1 MDDSRTQTYRNLIK
15 SLLSCPSGEEPE
27 ILNNYLDFVDVG
39 LVKAINVEV
48 AQLNAQGHLNDA
60 SWLQNILNPLVIKY
74 LEPKLRAYSE
84 FLMVT
89 LPEAFINS
97 QTNPETVH
105 EFLSNHLNLLDEGLA
120 YVLEDGCSGITN
132 FDSIARMH
140 FGSFINE
147 FGVWMMDFGGGNR
160 ANNLE
165 ISIAAHEVA
174 ATAFIRDEFPNHW
187 ASALYNLGNGFRERI
202 RGEKANNLEWAINS
216 YKLALEVSTPET
228 PGENWRGEA
237 LNNLGVTYYWRIEG
251 DEEQNLEDAI
261 SYYNAALKIRTRE
274 SFISGWAQ
282 TKLNLGNAYRNRIKG
297 NKSENLELAI
307 GYCQESLEV
316 YDNVEVY
323 AKEFAE
329 SQHSLGRTYRE
340 RIEGNKYDNLEL
352 SIKCYEAV
360 LEVQSTKISA
370 QKRADIQHS
379 MGCVYE
385 DRIKGSKAENLETAI
400 KYYEKALKGRTFETS
415 PQDWAETKYQLGSVY
430 CDRLWGE
437 RAKNLALAIHHLSEA
452 SKVRTFEA
460 SPEKW
465 ANTQNALANAYRYLT
480 EGNKAE
486 NFKLSL
492 SCYEEALKVRTPES
506 SPKEWS
512 RIKYNIGVLY
522 LDYLNK
528 IPSLAGK
535 IPLLTAQEIII
546 LFTCLSDVSAYTIIY
561 PEIWDAIQ
569 NLKASLQ
576 VRTHDKYPIE
586 RAESLNVLARAY
598 ILANLLWERLKIM
611 RNNKNGIPFEKMS
624 PELQELQISAKELG
638 VRGLQELLGDE
649 TFAEI
654 ARILEISLPLETETA
669 IIQNIRIETAIGYS
683 IESFSLI
690 NFQDNPQIWG
700 ENHITLAY
708 AYLGLKDLPEN
719 QELVLASYKEA
730 LKGFTQKSFPHDH
743 LEVQYKVGKLCQK
756 NNQLSDAYSAFAA
769 AIDTV
774 ELLRNE
780 INYVRDES
788 KDKLAEK
795 WNGLYQDMV
804 KVCLELKKYTE
815 AIEYV
820 ERSKSRNLVE
830 LLTNSELYPKNADDS
845 LKQDLRRL
853 RSTISSIRQL
863 LAQADNNSTFNRD
876 GFQGLRSSETSSL
889 TREYIAQQR
898 ELLQEYQRQ
907 LDEVFAQCQ
916 QLDPAFTLTQEVK
929 SITVAEIRDLID
941 SHTAILE
948 WYIGTDSFQIFIV
961 TQSSLEVEQF
971 DKTELEKLEAWNQQY
986 LEALFNNTE
995 TWQDNLSESLNSL
1008 SQILRLDEILNH
1020 PALDNCD
1027 SLILVPHRYLHLFP
1041 LHALSVSQQTWK
1053 RFNPETPHL
1062 QPPANPCLLDC
1073 FKKGVRYA
1081 PSCQLLQRVQ
1091 QRERPP
1097 AATRTLFA
1105 IQNPTEDL
1113 DYTDIEVETIKRD
1126 FSPADILS
1134 KQQAT
1139 KTALLDNLETIA
1151 QAHYV
1156 HFSCHGSFDFQT
1168 PLISSLILAGAMES
1182 TDSPTPTGQKSLRL
1196 RSGGQANPA
1205 KCLTLQDIFATLN
1218 LPKCRLV
1225 TLSACETGLT
1235 DTTKQSDDCIG
1246 LATGFLYAGSQGV
1259 LSSLWSVN
1267 DFATAYLM
1275 IKCYENLET
1284 SDMAVALN
1292 TAQLWL
1298 RDATQSKLLE
1308 WIGKLKL
1315 DLESTQH
1322 IKGFLESYDSDE
1334 TPFESPVFWAAFC
1347 AIGK

>member
-1 MDDSRTQTYRNLIK
+1 MVDSRTQAYKNLIQELLPYS
-15 SLLSCPSGEEPE
+15 SLVDYSSQVNQ
-27 ILNNYLDFVDVG
+27 ILNADQELIDKGFV
-39 LVKAINVEV
+39 EEMRRV
-48 AQLNAQGHLNDA
+48 AGWFTQQGHEK
-60 SWLQNILNPLVIKY
+60 V
-74 LEPKLRAYSE
+74 SE
-84 FLMVT
+84 FYKDIANQL
-89 LPEAFINS
+89 AKFISDTTAPTHQDYLNFLLEVW
-97 QTNPETVH
+97 ETAK
-105 EFLSNHLNLLDEGLA
+105 NN
-120 YVLEDGCSGITN
+120 N
-132 FDSIARMH
+132 FDHKVI
-140 FGSFINE
+140 FDLIK
-147 FGVWMMDFGGGNR
+147 
-160 ANNLE
+160 NNQDKLDDNFRQVFE
-165 ISIAAHEVA
+165 
-174 ATAFIRDEFPNHW
+174 DW
-187 ASALYNLGNGFRERI
+187 ASAELGKNEQKNYDIAHFLLHFSTIIRQRKLGKQEINIEIAITGYEIAHIIWNKKKFFQEWALVQNNRAVAYTNRKRDSREHNM
-202 RGEKANNLEWAINS
+202 EKAISCCKSILESCFI
-216 YKLALEVSTPET
+216 ET
-228 PGENWRGEA
+228 
-237 LNNLGVTYYWRIEG
+237 LNPQLRI
-251 DEEQNLEDAI
+251 DILN
-261 SYYNAALKIRTRE
+261 
-274 SFISGWAQ
+274 
-282 TKLNLGNAYRNRIKG
+282 NLGNAYSKRIRWT
-297 NKSENLELAI
+297 NQNNFLEA
-307 GYCQESLEV
+307 
-316 YDNVEVY
+316 
-323 AKEFAE
+323 
-329 SQHSLGRTYRE
+329 
-340 RIEGNKYDNLEL
+340 
-352 SIKCYEAV
+352 IKCYESALEICPKEEFSFQWATLQYSLALAYSNKIGGGKMAEKIQQLIKHCHFA
-360 LEVQSTKISA
+360 LEVFTPEAFPNKWASCQCLLGDAYLAIGDTKLAISYYQDA
-370 QKRADIQHS
+370 REILQDKECA
-379 MGCVYE
+379 E
-385 DRIKGSKAENLETAI
+385 DWAITCLKLAYAFRELIRKGSSHKELYGKLAAARYQNALQVFTFEEYPDDWASVQNSLGDFFREQGQLEEAKKYFVAALTVYHKSDEFPQELALTLNRIAQIDSIQVGITKAIEWIQLGLKICNPISFPTECLILGMNLGFMGLKSKQWKVAI
-400 KYYEKALKGRTFETS
+400 QGYEKAIAAVEQSRE
-415 PQDWAETKYQLGSVY
+415 WAT
-430 CDRLWGE
+430 
-437 RAKNLALAIHHLSEA
+437 NEA
-452 SKVRTFEA
+452 AR
-460 SPEKW
+460 
-465 ANTQNALANAYRYLT
+465 
-480 EGNKAE
+480 
-486 NFKLSL
+486 
-492 SCYEEALKVRTPES
+492 
-506 SPKEWS
+506 
-512 RIKYNIGVLY
+512 
-522 LDYLNK
+522 
-528 IPSLAGK
+528 
-535 IPLLTAQEIII
+535 QEIQLNAI
-546 LFTCLSDVSAYTIIY
+546 DVYIKMVQACINDGQI
-561 PEIWDAIQ
+561 E
-569 NLKASLQ
+569 KA
-576 VRTHDKYPIE
+576 
-586 RAESLNVLARAY
+586 
-598 ILANLLWERLKIM
+598 
-611 RNNKNGIPFEKMS
+611 
-624 PELQELQISAKELG
+624 
-638 VRGLQELLGDE
+638 
-649 TFAEI
+649 
-654 ARILEISLPLETETA
+654 LET
-669 IIQNIRIETAIGYS
+669 
-683 IESFSLI
+683 
-690 NFQDNPQIWG
+690 
-700 ENHITLAY
+700 
-708 AYLGLKDLPEN
+708 
-719 QELVLASYKEA
+719 
-730 LKGFTQKSFPHDH
+730 
-743 LEVQYKVGKLCQK
+743 
-756 NNQLSDAYSAFAA
+756 
-769 AIDTV
+769 
-774 ELLRNE
+774 
-780 INYVRDES
+780 
-788 KDKLAEK
+788 
-795 WNGLYQDMV
+795 
-804 KVCLELKKYTE
+804 
-815 AIEYV
+815 V

-830 LLTNSELYPKNADDS
+830 LLVNSELEPKGADDQ

-863 LAQADNNSTFNRD
+863 LADSDNNSTFNRD
-876 GFQGLRSSETSSL
+876 SFQGLRSSETSSYN
-889 TREYIAQQR
+889 REYIAQQR
-898 ELLQEYQRQ
+898 ELLQEYQHQ

-986 LEALFNNTE
+986 LEALFNDTE
-995 TWQDNLSESLNSL
+995 TWQDNLSEWLNSL
-1008 SQILRLDEILNH
+1008 SQILRFDEILNH
-1020 PALDNCD
+1020 PALANCD

-1041 LHALSVSQQTWK
+1041 LHALSVSQQTWL

-1062 QPPANPCLLDC
+1062 QPPTNPCLLDC

>member
-1 MDDSRTQTYRNLIK
+1 MDENRAQVYLQLINA
-15 SLLSCPSGEEPE
+15 LLTCPSGEEPE
-27 ILNNYLDFVDVG
+27 ILNTYLDLVDVG
-39 LVKAINVEV
+39 FVKVINQF
-48 AQLNAQGHLNDA
+48 ATQLNNQGNLNYA
-60 SWLQNILNPLVIKY
+60 IAIRLQNIIKPLVMEY
-74 LEPKLRAYSE
+74 LEPKLKAYSN
-84 FLMVT
+84 FLMEK
-89 LPEAFINS
+89 LPKAIAESTRNPAVAEPFLVNNS
-97 QTNPETVH
+97 
-105 EFLSNHLNLLDEGLA
+105 NLLDQGLA
-120 YVLEDGCSGITN
+120 DVLRDGKANITS
-132 FDSIARMH
+132 FDSQTRMQ
-140 FGSFINE
+140 FGAFINE
-147 FGVWMMDFGGGNR
+147 FGVWMMNFSGGKR

-174 ATAFIRDEFPNHW
+174 ATAFIRDVFPDHW
-187 ASALYNLGNGFRERI
+187 ASALYNLGNGYRERLQ
-202 RGEKANNLEWAINS
+202 GEKANNLEWAINS

-251 DEEQNLEDAI
+251 DKEKNLEDAI
-261 SYYNAALKIRTRE
+261 FYYKAALNIRTRE
-274 SFISGWAQ
+274 AFISGWAQ
-282 TKLNLGNAYRNRIKG
+282 TKLNLGNAYRNIITG
-297 NKSENLELAI
+297 DKSENLELAI
-307 GYCQESLEV
+307 GYFKESLKL

-329 SQHSLGRTYRE
+329 SQHGLGRTYRD
-340 RIEGNKYDNLEL
+340 RIEGNKSDNLEL
-352 SIKCYEAV
+352 AINCYKVV

-379 MGCVYE
+379 MGVVYE
-385 DRIKGSKAENLETAI
+385 EQMKGSKAENLETAI
-400 KYYEKALKGRTFETS
+400 KCYEKALEGRTFETS
-415 PQDWAETKYQLGSVY
+415 PQNWAETKYQLGSVY
-430 CDRLWGE
+430 CDRIWGE
-437 RAKNLALAIHHLSEA
+437 RAKNLALAIQHLSEA
-452 SKVRTFEA
+452 SKVRTFEN
-460 SPEKW
+460 SQEKW
-465 ANTQNALANAYRYLT
+465 ANTQNALANAYRYLIK
-480 EGNKAE
+480 GNKAE
-486 NFKLSL
+486 NFKLAL

-522 LDYLNK
+522 LDYIDNFVEVVESQIFISSVCSDELAYLN
-528 IPSLAGK
+528 IYS
-535 IPLLTAQEIII
+535 EIHQ
-546 LFTCLSDVSAYTIIY
+546 
-561 PEIWDAIQ
+561 AIE
-569 NLKASLQ
+569 NLQASLK
-576 VRTHDKYPIE
+576 VRTPDKYPIE
-586 RAESLNVLARAY
+586 RAESLNILGTVY
-598 ILANLLWERLKIM
+598 IEANYLWKKLRKVREI
-611 RNNKNGIPFEKMS
+611 NQN
-624 PELQELQISAKELG
+624 QI
-638 VRGLQELLGDE
+638 QD
-649 TFAEI
+649 
-654 ARILEISLPLETETA
+654 EISSLQDVAISLQPLASE
-669 IIQNIRIETAIGYS
+669 ISQNITIEKGIKYL
-683 IESFSLI
+683 IKSLNTI

-700 ENHITLAY
+700 ENNINLAY
-708 AYLGLKDLPEN
+708 AYLCLKDLPEN
-719 QELVLASYKEA
+719 QELVIASYKEA

-743 LEVQYKVGKLCQK
+743 LKVQYIIGQLYQK
-756 NNQLSDAYSAFAA
+756 NNELCAAYSAFAA

-804 KVCLELKKYTE
+804 KICLELKKYTE

-830 LLTNSELYPKNADDS
+830 LLANSEELYPKDADDS
-845 LKQDLRRL
+845 LKQELRRL
-853 RSTISSIRQL
+853 RSTTSSIRQL
-863 LAQADNNSTFNRD
+863 LAQTDNKSTFNRD
-876 GFQGLRSSETSSL
+876 SFQGFRSSETSSYN
-889 TREYIAQQR
+889 REYIAQQR

-907 LDEVFAQCQ
+907 LDEVFAKCQ

-929 SITVAEIRDLID
+929 PITVAEIRDLID

-961 TQSSLEVEQF
+961 TQSNLEVVQF
-971 DKTELEKLEAWNQQY
+971 DKAELEKLEAWNQQY
-986 LEALFNNTE
+986 LEALFNDTE

-1020 PALDNCD
+1020 PALANCD

-1041 LHALSVSQQTWK
+1041 LHALSVSQQTWL
-1053 RFNPETPHL
+1053 RFNQETPHL

-1091 QRERPP
+1091 ARKRPP
-1097 AATRTLFA
+1097 TDTRTLFA

-1113 DYTDIEVETIKRD
+1113 AYTDIEVEVIKQA
-1126 FSPADILS
+1126 FTPADILS

-1139 KTALLDNLETIA
+1139 KTALIDNLETIA

-1168 PLISSLILAGAMES
+1168 PLFSSLILAGAIES
-1182 TDSPTPTGQKSLRL
+1182 TDSPTPTGTKSLRL

-1259 LSSLWSVN
+1259 LSSLWSVD

-1275 IKCYENLET
+1275 IKFYENLAT
-1284 SDMAVALN
+1284 ADMAVALN
-1292 TAQLWL
+1292 TAQIWL
-1298 RDATQSKLLE
+1298 RDANQSKLLE
-1308 WIGKLKL
+1308 WIGELKL
-1315 DLESTQH
+1315 DSDSTQD

-1334 TPFESPVFWAAFC
+1334 KPFESPVFWAAFC

>member
-1 MDDSRTQTYRNLIK
+1 MVDSRTKAYRNLIK

-27 ILNNYLDFVDVG
+27 VLNTSLDFVDVG

-48 AQLNAQGHLNDA
+48 AQLNAQGHLNKA

-84 FLMVT
+84 FLSVT
-89 LPEAFINS
+89 LPEALLNS

-120 YVLEDGCSGITN
+120 YVLEDTCSGIKN

-140 FGSFINE
+140 LGLSINE
-147 FGVWMMDFGGGNR
+147 FGGWMMDFGGGNR

-202 RGEKANNLEWAINS
+202 RGEKAKNLELAINC

-237 LNNLGVTYYWRIEG
+237 LNNLGLTYYWRIEG
-251 DEEQNLEDAI
+251 DKEQNLEDAI
-261 SYYNAALKIRTRE
+261 FYYKAALNIRTRE
-274 SFISGWAQ
+274 AFISGWAQ
-282 TKLNLGNAYRNRIKG
+282 TKCNLGNTYRDRIREDKA
-297 NKSENLELAI
+297 SNLELAI
-307 GYCQESLEV
+307 CYYKESLEV
-316 YDNVEVY
+316 YNNIEVY
-323 AKEFAE
+323 AKEFADT
-329 SQHSLGRTYRE
+329 QHSLGRTYRE
-340 RIEGNKYDNLEL
+340 RIEGNKSDNLEL
-352 SIKCYEAV
+352 AIGCYKAV

-379 MGCVYE
+379 MGCIYE

-400 KYYEKALKGRTFETS
+400 KCYQEALKGRTFETS
-415 PQDWAETKYQLGSVY
+415 SEDWAETNHNLGNTY
-430 CDRLWGE
+430 CERIWGE
-437 RAKNLALAIHHLSEA
+437 SAKNLALAIHHLSEA
-452 SKVRTFEA
+452 SKVRTFEN

-465 ANTQNALANAYRYLT
+465 ANTQNTLANAYRYLT

-486 NFKLSL
+486 NFKLAL
-492 SCYEEALKVRTPES
+492 SCYEDALKVRTPES
-506 SPKEWS
+506 SPEEWS

-522 LDYLNK
+522 LDYLNNFAEVAHPN
-528 IPSLAGK
+528 IFVSSVCSEGLAYV
-535 IPLLTAQEIII
+535 L
-546 LFTCLSDVSAYTIIY
+546 IY
-561 PEIWDAIQ
+561 PKISEAIE
-569 NLKASLQ
+569 NLLASLE
-576 VRTHDKYPIE
+576 VRTPDKYPIE
-586 RAESLNVLARAY
+586 RAESLNVLGTVY
-598 ILANLLWERLKIM
+598 VIANYLWQRLKQT
-611 RNNKNGIPFEKMS
+611 RNYAILDEMP
-624 PELQELQISAKELG
+624 SA
-638 VRGLQELLGDE
+638 R
-649 TFAEI
+649 
-654 ARILEISLPLETETA
+654 SLETSLQPLA
-669 IIQNIRIETAIGYS
+669 IEKIAKNITIERG
-683 IESFSLI
+683 IEYLSQSLDTI
-690 NFQDNPQIWG
+690 NFQDHPLIWG
-700 ENHITLAY
+700 ENNINLAY
-708 AYLGLKDLPEN
+708 AYLCLEDLLEN
-719 QELVLASYKEA
+719 QELAIASYKEA
-730 LKGFTQKSFPHDH
+730 LKGFTQQSFPHNH
-743 LEVQYKVGKLCQK
+743 LEVQYEIGQLYQK
-756 NNQLSDAYSAFAA
+756 SNKLSDAYSAFAA

-780 INYVRDES
+780 INYVKDES
-788 KDKLAEK
+788 KDKLIEK

-804 KVCLELKKYTE
+804 KLCLDLKKYSE

-820 ERSKSRNLVE
+820 ERSKSRNFVE
-830 LLTNSELYPKNADDS
+830 LLANSELYPKGADDS
-845 LKQDLRRL
+845 LKQELRNL
-853 RSTISSIRQL
+853 RSTISAIRQL
-863 LAQADNNSTFNRD
+863 LADSDNNSTFNRD
-876 GFQGLRSSETSSL
+876 SFQGLRSSEISTQ

-898 ELLQEYQRQ
+898 ELLQEYQHQ
-907 LDEVFAQCQ
+907 LDQVFAQCQ
-916 QLDPAFTLTQEVK
+916 QIDPAFTLTQQVK
-929 SITVAEIRDLID
+929 PITVAEIRDLID
-941 SHTAILE
+941 PHTAILE

-961 TQSSLEVEQF
+961 TQSKLEVVPF
-971 DKTELEKLEAWNQQY
+971 DKAELEKLEAWNKTY

-995 TWQDNLSESLNSL
+995 TWRNNLSESLNSL
-1008 SQILRLDEILNH
+1008 SQILRLDAILNH
-1020 PALDNCD
+1020 PALANCD

-1053 RFNPETPHL
+1053 RFNPETPYL
-1062 QPPANPCLLDC
+1062 EPPANPCLLDC

-1091 QRERPP
+1091 QRERPS
-1097 AATRTLFA
+1097 ADRRTLFA

-1113 DYTDIEVETIKRD
+1113 AYTDIEVEVIKRD

-1151 QAHYV
+1151 QAHYI

-1168 PLISSLILAGAMES
+1168 PLISSLILAGAIES
-1182 TDSPTPTGQKSLRL
+1182 IDSPTPNGTKSLRL

-1259 LSSLWSVN
+1259 LSSLWSV
-1267 DFATAYLM
+1267 DDIATAYLM
-1275 IKCYENLET
+1275 IKCYENLGT

-1315 DLESTQH
+1315 DSESTQG
-1322 IKGFLESYDSDE
+1322 IKGFLESYGSDE
-1334 TPFESPVFWAAFC
+1334 TPFDSPFYWAAFC

>member
-1 MDDSRTQTYRNLIK
+1 MLKFMLKNLQR
-15 SLLSCPSGEEPE
+15 
-27 ILNNYLDFVDVG
+27 V
-39 LVKAINVEV
+39 
-48 AQLNAQGHLNDA
+48 
-60 SWLQNILNPLVIKY
+60 NI
-74 LEPKLRAYSE
+74 
-84 FLMVT
+84 
-89 LPEAFINS
+89 
-97 QTNPETVH
+97 
-105 EFLSNHLNLLDEGLA
+105 
-120 YVLEDGCSGITN
+120 
-132 FDSIARMH
+132 
-140 FGSFINE
+140 
-147 FGVWMMDFGGGNR
+147 
-160 ANNLE
+160 
-165 ISIAAHEVA
+165 
-174 ATAFIRDEFPNHW
+174 
-187 ASALYNLGNGFRERI
+187 
-202 RGEKANNLEWAINS
+202 
-216 YKLALEVSTPET
+216 
-228 PGENWRGEA
+228 
-237 LNNLGVTYYWRIEG
+237 
-251 DEEQNLEDAI
+251 
-261 SYYNAALKIRTRE
+261 
-274 SFISGWAQ
+274 
-282 TKLNLGNAYRNRIKG
+282 
-297 NKSENLELAI
+297 ELAI
-307 GYCQESLEV
+307 G
-316 YDNVEVY
+316 
-323 AKEFAE
+323 
-329 SQHSLGRTYRE
+329 
-340 RIEGNKYDNLEL
+340 
-352 SIKCYEAV
+352 CYKAV
-360 LEVQSTKISA
+360 LEVQSPKISA
-370 QKRADIQHS
+370 QKIADIQHS
-379 MGCVYE
+379 MGVVNE
-385 DRIKGSKAENLETAI
+385 ARMKGSKAENLETAI
-400 KYYEKALKGRTFETS
+400 KYYEKALEGRTFETS

-430 CDRLWGE
+430 YDRIWGE

-522 LDYLNK
+522 LDYLGN
-528 IPSLAGK
+528 LA
-535 IPLLTAQEIII
+535 E
-546 LFTCLSDVSAYTIIY
+546 SASPNIFASCMCSEGLAYVLIY
-561 PEIWDAIQ
+561 PEIRQAIE
-569 NLKASLQ
+569 NLLASLE
-576 VRTHDKYPIE
+576 VRIPEKYPIE
-586 RAESLNVLARAY
+586 RAESLNVLGTVY
-598 ILANLLWERLKIM
+598 IQANYIWETLKKM
-611 RNNKNGIPFEKMS
+611 RNYEILDEMPSARSLETS
-624 PELQELQISAKELG
+624 LQPLA
-638 VRGLQELLGDE
+638 
-649 TFAEI
+649 TEI
-654 ARILEISLPLETETA
+654 AK
-669 IIQNIRIETAIGYS
+669 NITIERGIEYL
-683 IESFSLI
+683 IESLNTI
-690 NFQDNPQIWG
+690 NFQDHPLIWG
-700 ENHITLAY
+700 ENNINLAY
-708 AYLGLKDLPEN
+708 AYLCLEDLPEN
-719 QELVLASYKEA
+719 RELAIASYKEA
-730 LKGFTQKSFPHDH
+730 LKGFTQQSFPHNH
-743 LEVQYKVGKLCQK
+743 LEVQYEMGQLYQK
-756 NNQLSDAYSAFAA
+756 NNQLDEAYSAFAA

-804 KVCLELKKYTE
+804 KLCLDLKKYSE

-830 LLTNSELYPKNADDS
+830 LLANSELYPKDASDS

-876 GFQGLRSSETSSL
+876 SFQGFRSSETSSYN
-889 TREYIAQQR
+889 REYIAQQR

-916 QLDPAFTLTQEVK
+916 QRDPAFTLTQEVK
-929 SITVAEIRDLID
+929 PITIAEIRDLID

-961 TQSSLEVEQF
+961 TQSSLEVMQF

-995 TWQDNLSESLNSL
+995 TWQDNLSEWLSSL

-1020 PALDNCD
+1020 PALANCD

-1041 LHALSVSQQTWK
+1041 LHALSVSQQTWL
-1053 RFNPETPHL
+1053 RFNQETSHL

-1073 FKKGVRYA
+1073 FKKGVRYV

-1091 QRERPP
+1091 QRQRPP
-1097 AATRTLFA
+1097 ADTRTLFA

-1113 DYTDIEVETIKRD
+1113 AYTDIEVEVIKRD
-1126 FSPADILS
+1126 FTPADILS

-1139 KTALLDNLETIA
+1139 KTALIDNLETLA

-1168 PLISSLILAGAMES
+1168 PLISSLILAGAIES

-1259 LSSLWSVN
+1259 LSSLWSVD

-1275 IKCYENLET
+1275 IKCYENLAT
-1284 SDMAVALN
+1284 ADIAVALN
-1292 TAQLWL
+1292 TAQIWL

-1308 WIGKLKL
+1308 WIGELKL
-1315 DLESTQH
+1315 NSESTQH
-1322 IKGFLESYDSDE
+1322 IKGFLGSYDSDE
-1334 TPFESPVFWAAFC
+1334 KPFESPFYWAAFC
-1347 AIGK
+1347 AIGN

>member
-1 MDDSRTQTYRNLIK
+1 MDDSRTQAYLQLMD
-15 SLLSCPSGEEPE
+15 LLLYSSRTE
-27 ILNNYLDFVDVG
+27 IE
-39 LVKAINVEV
+39 IN
-48 AQLNAQGHLNDA
+48 
-60 SWLQNILNPLVIKY
+60 NILNDHQELIDAGLVHIMRQAVKLLNEKGDNDAEFLEDIANQLASQTGAVTFKPCMNFLFMVLEITGESGGNQQRVYSFLAANQTQLNEDFKYTLQYLVPKY
-74 LEPKLRAYSE
+74 LAT
-84 FLMVT
+84 M
-89 LPEAFINS
+89 
-97 QTNPETVH
+97 
-105 EFLSNHLNLLDEGLA
+105 GLEQRQDI
-120 YVLEDGCSGITN
+120 VGVI
-132 FDSIARMH
+132 FDFSSLIQQFSLGDRGM
-140 FGSFINE
+140 
-147 FGVWMMDFGGGNR
+147 
-160 ANNLE
+160 NLE
-165 ISIAAHEVA
+165 IALTGYEIAQTVYTRENFPKDWANALTNMA
-174 ATAFIRDEFPNHW
+174 AIYPD
-187 ASALYNLGNGFRERI
+187 RI
-202 RGEKANNLEWAINS
+202 R
-216 YKLALEVSTPET
+216 
-228 PGENWRGEA
+228 
-237 LNNLGVTYYWRIEG
+237 
-251 DEEQNLEDAI
+251 
-261 SYYNAALKIRTRE
+261 
-274 SFISGWAQ
+274 
-282 TKLNLGNAYRNRIKG
+282 
-297 NKSENLELAI
+297 
-307 GYCQESLEV
+307 
-316 YDNVEVY
+316 
-323 AKEFAE
+323 
-329 SQHSLGRTYRE
+329 
-340 RIEGNKYDNLEL
+340 
-352 SIKCYEAV
+352 
-360 LEVQSTKISA
+360 
-370 QKRADIQHS
+370 
-379 MGCVYE
+379 
-385 DRIKGSKAENLETAI
+385 GSKAENIEMAIKCCEAALEVRDQKVYPERWATIKLNLGIAYQNRIKNSKLENFEKAIECFEAALKIYTRDKNDYEWAKIQHNLGSAYNGRMQGEKADNVEKAI
-400 KYYEKALKGRTFETS
+400 KYYLAALEVRTREKYKQEWAMTQLSLGYAYDCRLRESKAENTELAIECYNAALDFYTRETDPEQWAKIQQNLGLAYLHRVREDKKTRYSLASSSAQKIKGYKLLVPYRIKGENIEKAIIYFNATL
-415 PQDWAETKYQLGSVY
+415 QVWKY
-430 CDRLWGE
+430 
-437 RAKNLALAIHHLSEA
+437 KTN
-452 SKVRTFEA
+452 
-460 SPEKW
+460 PEKW
-465 ANTQNALANAYRYLT
+465 ADTHSNLANAYLKRIQGS
-480 EGNKAE
+480 EEE
-486 NFKLSL
+486 NIELAIECCKSALQVHT
-492 SCYEEALKVRTPES
+492 YEDYPES
-506 SPKEWS
+506 LAKTLNNLGAAYRKRVREDEANNLKLAIDCFELAAQVLNREDFPYDWAGIQFNLLLIYGQLKQLDPIIECFNLASEIYTPTSFPREFFNLSKLMGEFTFNNKWWSAACQSYSDAIAAVEQSREWATNEAA
-512 RIKYNIGVLY
+512 R
-522 LDYLNK
+522 
-528 IPSLAGK
+528 
-535 IPLLTAQEIII
+535 QEIQLNAI
-546 LFTCLSDVSAYTIIY
+546 DVYIKMVQACINDGQI
-561 PEIWDAIQ
+561 E
-569 NLKASLQ
+569 KA
-576 VRTHDKYPIE
+576 
-586 RAESLNVLARAY
+586 
-598 ILANLLWERLKIM
+598 
-611 RNNKNGIPFEKMS
+611 
-624 PELQELQISAKELG
+624 
-638 VRGLQELLGDE
+638 
-649 TFAEI
+649 
-654 ARILEISLPLETETA
+654 LET
-669 IIQNIRIETAIGYS
+669 
-683 IESFSLI
+683 
-690 NFQDNPQIWG
+690 
-700 ENHITLAY
+700 
-708 AYLGLKDLPEN
+708 
-719 QELVLASYKEA
+719 
-730 LKGFTQKSFPHDH
+730 
-743 LEVQYKVGKLCQK
+743 
-756 NNQLSDAYSAFAA
+756 
-769 AIDTV
+769 
-774 ELLRNE
+774 
-780 INYVRDES
+780 
-788 KDKLAEK
+788 
-795 WNGLYQDMV
+795 
-804 KVCLELKKYTE
+804 
-815 AIEYV
+815 V

-830 LLTNSELYPKNADDS
+830 LLANSELEPKGADDS

-876 GFQGLRSSETSSL
+876 SFQGFRSSETSSYN
-889 TREYIAQQR
+889 REYIAQQR

-916 QLDPAFTLTQEVK
+916 QLDSAFTLTQQVK
-929 SITVAEIRDLID
+929 PITVAEIRDLID

-995 TWQDNLSESLNSL
+995 TWQDNLSESLSSL

-1020 PALDNCD
+1020 PALANCD

-1062 QPPANPCLLDC
+1062 EPPANPCLLDC

-1113 DYTDIEVETIKRD
+1113 RYTDIEVEVIKRD

-1139 KTALLDNLETIA
+1139 KTALIDNLETLA

-1168 PLISSLILAGAMES
+1168 PLISSLILAGAIES

>member
-1 MDDSRTQTYRNLIK
+1 MVDSRTQTYWQLIEM
-15 SLLSCPSGEEPE
+15 L
-27 ILNNYLDFVDVG
+27 LNNQAQKDEVLNLNQELIEKG
-39 LVKAINVEV
+39 LVDEMREV
-48 AQLNAQGHLNDA
+48 AGYLAAQGDERDCEFLRDLADELTTKYGTVTFRLCEDFLLEVLTEIERSNGNQEEVYSFLERKCDKLNIDFLYTLKVYA
-60 SWLQNILNPLVIKY
+60 EKY
-74 LEPKLRAYSE
+74 LQSEKLDKSHLAGVIFNFSNFIQKFPQGDRA
-84 FLMVT
+84 M
-89 LPEAFINS
+89 
-97 QTNPETVH
+97 
-105 EFLSNHLNLLDEGLA
+105 
-120 YVLEDGCSGITN
+120 
-132 FDSIARMH
+132 
-140 FGSFINE
+140 
-147 FGVWMMDFGGGNR
+147 
-160 ANNLE
+160 NLE
-165 ISIAAHEVA
+165 I
-174 ATAFIRDEFPNHW
+174 
-187 ASALYNLGNGFRERI
+187 ALTGYEI
-202 RGEKANNLEWAINS
+202 
-216 YKLALEVSTPET
+216 ALEVYTHKDFPEDWAQT
-228 PGENWRGEA
+228 
-237 LNNLGVTYYWRIEG
+237 LNNLAVVYIQRIE
-251 DEEQNLEDAI
+251 
-261 SYYNAALKIRTRE
+261 
-274 SFISGWAQ
+274 
-282 TKLNLGNAYRNRIKG
+282 
-297 NKSENLELAI
+297 
-307 GYCQESLEV
+307 
-316 YDNVEVY
+316 
-323 AKEFAE
+323 
-329 SQHSLGRTYRE
+329 
-340 RIEGNKYDNLEL
+340 
-352 SIKCYEAV
+352 
-360 LEVQSTKISA
+360 
-370 QKRADIQHS
+370 
-379 MGCVYE
+379 
-385 DRIKGSKAENLETAI
+385 GSKAENIEVGIQCLNAALRVRTREDFPEQWATTQINLGLAYLHRIKESKAKNIEIAIDCYQLAEKVYSRNKNEYEWARIQHNLGNIYTDRLRGEKADNLEKAI
-400 KYYEKALKGRTFETS
+400 KYYLAALEVRTREKYERVWAMTQLSLGYAYDCRLRESKAENTELAIQCYKAALKFYTSETQPEQWAKTQQNLGIAYSQRVREDKEENIEKAIKYYQAALTVYTRTAYPE
-415 PQDWAETKYQLGSVY
+415 DWARVY
-430 CDRLWGE
+430 SNLADTYRTRIRESTEENIEQAIQCCEAALQVYKREIFPESWANTLN
-437 RAKNLALAIHHLSEA
+437 NLALAY
-452 SKVRTFEA
+452 TFRIRE
-460 SPEKW
+460 
-465 ANTQNALANAYRYLT
+465 
-480 EGNKAE
+480 NKTNNLRIAVE
-486 NFKLSL
+486 NFQLATTVATREDFPYRWAGIQFNLIMVYNQLERIDAMIECFNLASEIYTPTSFPRESFNLWELMGKFSFNNKWWRAAWQ
-492 SCYEEALKVRTPES
+492 SYSNAIAAVEQSREWATNEAAR
-506 SPKEWS
+506 
-512 RIKYNIGVLY
+512 
-522 LDYLNK
+522 
-528 IPSLAGK
+528 
-535 IPLLTAQEIII
+535 QEIQLNAI
-546 LFTCLSDVSAYTIIY
+546 DVYIKMVQACINDGQI
-561 PEIWDAIQ
+561 E
-569 NLKASLQ
+569 KA
-576 VRTHDKYPIE
+576 
-586 RAESLNVLARAY
+586 
-598 ILANLLWERLKIM
+598 
-611 RNNKNGIPFEKMS
+611 
-624 PELQELQISAKELG
+624 
-638 VRGLQELLGDE
+638 
-649 TFAEI
+649 
-654 ARILEISLPLETETA
+654 LET
-669 IIQNIRIETAIGYS
+669 
-683 IESFSLI
+683 
-690 NFQDNPQIWG
+690 
-700 ENHITLAY
+700 
-708 AYLGLKDLPEN
+708 
-719 QELVLASYKEA
+719 
-730 LKGFTQKSFPHDH
+730 
-743 LEVQYKVGKLCQK
+743 
-756 NNQLSDAYSAFAA
+756 
-769 AIDTV
+769 
-774 ELLRNE
+774 
-780 INYVRDES
+780 
-788 KDKLAEK
+788 
-795 WNGLYQDMV
+795 
-804 KVCLELKKYTE
+804 
-815 AIEYV
+815 V

-830 LLTNSELYPKNADDS
+830 LLANSELEPKGADDS
-845 LKQDLRRL
+845 LKQELRNL
-853 RSTISSIRQL
+853 RNNISSIQL
-863 LAQADNNSTFNRD
+863 LLANTDNNTTFNRD
-876 GFQGLRSSETSSL
+876 SFQGFRSSETSSL

-916 QLDPAFTLTQEVK
+916 QIDSAFTLTQEVK
-929 SITVAEIRDLID
+929 PITVAEIRDLID

-971 DKTELEKLEAWNQQY
+971 DKAELEKLEAWNQQY
-986 LEALFNNTE
+986 LEALFNDTK
-995 TWQDNLSESLNSL
+995 TWRKNLSESLNSL

-1062 QPPANPCLLDC
+1062 EPPANPCLLDC

-1097 AATRTLFA
+1097 ADPRTLFA

-1259 LSSLWSVN
+1259 LSSLWSVD